1 VEQVN
6 RKFDLE
12 GVEYGEL
19 LSASS
24 SSKRAIARHPGVQP
38 RSGNKMRIWA
48 VVFLIALL
56 LLCSAIAA
64 GLRINGTPSFPL
76 GFYFAIRK
84 RPEKGDLV
92 FVAPPPLSLF
102 TLAKER
108 GYFNVA
114 YSPTRHLLKRLAAVA
129 GDRVTIDPDGVEVNG
144 IRLANSA
151 PYNHDGAGRPL
162 RPYVL
167 KDHILVPNEVL
178 LMSDYNPA
186 SFDSRYFGPLQA
198 TTIESVIKPLLTWN

>member
-1 VEQVN
+1 LTG
-6 RKFDLE
+6 R
-12 GVEYGEL
+12 
-19 LSASS
+19 
-24 SSKRAIARHPGVQP
+24 P
-38 RSGNKMRIWA
+38 
-48 VVFLIALL
+48 VF
-56 LLCSAIAA
+56 
-64 GLRINGTPSFPL
+64 RWD
-76 GFYFAIRK
+76 FYFAIRK

-92 FVAPPPLSLF
+92 FVAPPPLPLF

-114 YSPTRHLLKRLAAVA
+114 YSPTTHLVKRLAAVA
-129 GDRVTIDPDGVEVNG
+129 GDRVTIDSDGVEVNG

-151 PYNHDGAGRPL
+151 RCNCDGAGRPL

-167 KDHILVPNEVL
+167 KDHILVPDEML

-186 SFDSRYFGPLQA
+186 SFDSCYFGPLQA

>member
-1 VEQVN
+1 MEQVN
-6 RKFDLE
+6 RDF
-12 GVEYGEL
+12 
-19 LSASS
+19 A
-24 SSKRAIARHPGVQP
+24 SKRAIARHPGAQP
-38 RSGNKMRIWA
+38 RFGNKTRSLA
-48 VVFLIALL
+48 VVLLIALL

-64 GLRINGTPSFPL
+64 GLRINGTHSFPV

-92 FVAPPPLSLF
+92 FVDPPALPLF

-108 GYFNVA
+108 GYLNVA
-114 YSPTRHLLKRLAAVA
+114 YSPTPHLVKRLA
-129 GDRVTIDPDGVEVNG
+129 GVEVNG

-151 PYNHDGAGRPL
+151 PCNWDGAGRPL

-167 KDHILVPNEVL
+167 KDHILGPDEVL